1 MSNYVDWQGLD
12 RGHEKYWGRSVWTGV
27 LMALNECGGSADFLN
42 ENSAIYTILDE
53 KIPQAEWHSTEA
65 DGSWR
70 SNFRDAREPWTGLGV
85 ISFDETQMKLTENGR
100 QLLIGEKTFGEII
113 CETARTYSENNE
125 NPFAILASVFLGL
138 PINQGLSIDDVVKI
152 MRHYRPDSNDDL
164 QNVLL
169 GGPEEISDTAKR
181 RLRHIL
187 RLLTF
192 TGGIVFDSNAY
203 YVASKRVLESFLVKT
218 SFSLEETK
226 KLFVQWLEINCRGSE
241 SFKNDMVKIIES
253 WLDRKMPGNAIGN
266 LFRFS
271 NSSEYET
278 EKARIMALPN
288 FETVNQAN
296 QNGRPKT
303 ALNHYENFLRS
314 INSRGV
320 VAESIQEQTTKCFVS
335 PFTPSQIIYY
345 GVPGCGKSH
354 TVDEE
359 INKAINEYNEGKT
372 DDDKISYED
381 QVTRVVFHP
390 DYGNADFIGQ
400 IMPKIRERGGVDY
413 IFKPGPFSQILRKAY
428 LNSSKPYFLVIE
440 EINRGNAAAI
450 FGEMFQLLDRIKDNK
465 KDKSGYGPG
474 WSSYSILNDDVNDY
488 IRDIKAYEKSDHSGC
503 VKPNHPKDMLDG
515 NGNPVD
521 SPDANGK
528 KEIDFSTATSFCSL
542 ELILQGFDSPQIFRE
557 STAIRLPPNLS
568 IYATMNTSDQN
579 VFTLDN
585 AFQRRWEM
593 KQVPN
598 KLRNSLP
605 ENATEEQKK
614 ELEAEI
620 EQYNEYIGGTKEDGG
635 TGVKWGV
642 FRDEINKI
650 IMRSAE
656 DNGLSSMEDKRLGGW
671 FIVPKKPDEKEDSKA
686 VITKQAFAEKVLK
699 YLWDDAFKFDRNS
712 HFNFNKDEEPTL
724 EKLIENFETK
734 EFEIFVDPQIRELQ
748 KKTSP
753 GDSAQDAASEE

>member
-1 MSNYVDWQGLD
+1 MSKVVILKIDTLSHVFTTLESGSKCQFQYELINNDKISNVIQPLVVNDA
-12 RGHEKYWGRSVWTGV
+12 V
-27 LMALNECGGSADFLN
+27 LC
-42 ENSAIYTILDE
+42 
-53 KIPQAEWHSTEA
+53 
-65 DGSWR
+65 
-70 SNFRDAREPWTGLGV
+70 
-85 ISFDETQMKLTENGR
+85 
-100 QLLIGEKTFGEII
+100 
-113 CETARTYSENNE
+113 
-125 NPFAILASVFLGL
+125 VF
-138 PINQGLSIDDVVKI
+138 DDVVKI
-152 MRHYRPDSNDDL
+152 ALRVVSKTFDKVTL
-164 QNVLL
+164 TK
-169 GGPEEISDTAKR
+169 EIELNEGFQITDKN
-181 RLRHIL
+181 IL
-187 RLLTF
+187 RVLNDTQIYECNVDFKKNLYESLTGNF
-192 TGGIVFDSNAY
+192 KSTLRQLFEIDI
-203 YVASKRVLESFLVKT
+203 T
-218 SFSLEETK
+218 EEK
-226 KLFVQWLEINCRGSE
+226 EINS
-241 SFKNDMVKIIES
+241 
-253 WLDRKMPGNAIGN
+253 GN
-266 LFRFS
+266 
-271 NSSEYET
+271 T
-278 EKARIMALPN
+278 
-288 FETVNQAN
+288 
-296 QNGRPKT
+296 
-303 ALNHYENFLRS
+303 H
-314 INSRGV
+314 
-320 VAESIQEQTTKCFVS
+320 TKQQS
-335 PFTPSQIIYY
+335 AMNFTPSQIIYY

-528 KEIDFSTATSFCSL
+528 KEIDFSTATSYCSL

-557 STAIRLPPNLS
+557 STAVRLPPNLS
-568 IYATMNTSDQN
+568 FYATMNTSDQN

-605 ENATEEQKK
+605 ENATEEQTK

-620 EQYNEYIGGTKEDGG
+620 EQYNEYIGGTKEEGG

-650 IMRSAE
+650 IMRFAE

-753 GDSAQDAASEE
+753 DDSAQNVATKEQ

>member
-1 MSNYVDWQGLD
+1 MSSKD
-12 RGHEKYWGRSVWTGV
+12 
-27 LMALNECGGSADFLN
+27 M
-42 ENSAIYTILDE
+42 NS
-53 KIPQAEWHSTEA
+53 K
-65 DGSWR
+65 
-70 SNFRDAREPWTGLGV
+70 
-85 ISFDETQMKLTENGR
+85 
-100 QLLIGEKTFGEII
+100 EII
-113 CETARTYSENNE
+113 QEYIQSSFKKWNVMEDENIDPKVAELVKLPNGETVIFSYANI
-125 NPFAILASVFLGL
+125 AITGTERKKPQIRVFLHEFKHVLNYAKEKNYRFFLFTIFSKSQSMAKGL
-138 PINQGLSIDDVVKI
+138 NAFDPHEYIVSLETNLDNETSRRDLRSLYDFVQTYVGNGGMSKFIRCPKESHNAGINQ
-152 MRHYRPDSNDDL
+152 
-164 QNVLL
+164 
-169 GGPEEISDTAKR
+169 
-181 RLRHIL
+181 
-187 RLLTF
+187 
-192 TGGIVFDSNAY
+192 
-203 YVASKRVLESFLVKT
+203 ASF
-218 SFSLEETK
+218 
-226 KLFVQWLEINCRGSE
+226 IY
-241 SFKNDMVKIIES
+241 
-253 WLDRKMPGNAIGN
+253 IGN
-266 LFRFS
+266 KNNREKKFFEDYITYFDNRPYMQSAGSPAF
-271 NSSEYET
+271 NYNTT
-278 EKARIMALPN
+278 EFEDAYDLP
-288 FETVNQAN
+288 V
-296 QNGRPKT
+296 
-303 ALNHYENFLRS
+303 
-314 INSRGV
+314 
-320 VAESIQEQTTKCFVS
+320 
-335 PFTPSQIIYY
+335 QIIYY

-354 TVDEE
+354 AVDAE

-372 DDDKISYED
+372 DGDKISYED

-557 STAIRLPPNLS
+557 STAIRFPPNLS

-620 EQYNEYIGGTKEDGG
+620 DQYNEYIGGTKEEGG

-642 FRDEINKI
+642 FRDKINKI
-650 IMRSAE
+650 IIKSAE

-712 HFNFNKDEEPTL
+712 HFNFSKDEEPTL

-753 GDSAQDAASEE
+753 GDSAQDDASEE

>member
-1 MSNYVDWQGLD
+1 MSKVVILKIDTLSHVFTTLESGSKCQFQYELINNDKISNLVQPLVVND
-12 RGHEKYWGRSVWTGV
+12 TV
-27 LMALNECGGSADFLN
+27 LCVFDDVIKIALRVVGKSFDKVTLTKEIELNEGFQITDENILRVLNDTQIYECNVDFKKNLYESLTGN
-42 ENSAIYTILDE
+42 F
-53 KIPQAEWHSTEA
+53 KST
-65 DGSWR
+65 
-70 SNFRDAREPWTGLGV
+70 L
-85 ISFDETQMKLTENGR
+85 R
-100 QLLIGEKTFGEII
+100 QLFEIDITEEK
-113 CETARTYSENNE
+113 
-125 NPFAILASVFLGL
+125 
-138 PINQGLSIDDVVKI
+138 
-152 MRHYRPDSNDDL
+152 
-164 QNVLL
+164 
-169 GGPEEISDTAKR
+169 
-181 RLRHIL
+181 
-187 RLLTF
+187 
-192 TGGIVFDSNAY
+192 
-203 YVASKRVLESFLVKT
+203 
-218 SFSLEETK
+218 
-226 KLFVQWLEINCRGSE
+226 EINS
-241 SFKNDMVKIIES
+241 
-253 WLDRKMPGNAIGN
+253 GN
-266 LFRFS
+266 
-271 NSSEYET
+271 T
-278 EKARIMALPN
+278 
-288 FETVNQAN
+288 
-296 QNGRPKT
+296 
-303 ALNHYENFLRS
+303 H
-314 INSRGV
+314 
-320 VAESIQEQTTKCFVS
+320 TKQQS
-335 PFTPSQIIYY
+335 AMNFTPSQIIYY

-605 ENATEEQKK
+605 ENVTEEQKK
-614 ELEAEI
+614 KLEVEI
-620 EQYNEYIGGTKEDGG
+620 EQYNEYIGGTKEEGG

-748 KKTSP
+748 KNTPPDNSV
-753 GDSAQDAASEE
+753 QNAATTEQ

>member
-1 MSNYVDWQGLD
+1 MSKVVILKIDTLSHVFTTLESGSKCQFQYELINNDKISNVIQPLVVNDA
-12 RGHEKYWGRSVWTGV
+12 V
-27 LMALNECGGSADFLN
+27 LC
-42 ENSAIYTILDE
+42 
-53 KIPQAEWHSTEA
+53 
-65 DGSWR
+65 
-70 SNFRDAREPWTGLGV
+70 
-85 ISFDETQMKLTENGR
+85 
-100 QLLIGEKTFGEII
+100 
-113 CETARTYSENNE
+113 
-125 NPFAILASVFLGL
+125 VF
-138 PINQGLSIDDVVKI
+138 DDVVKI
-152 MRHYRPDSNDDL
+152 ALRVVSKTFDKVTL
-164 QNVLL
+164 TK
-169 GGPEEISDTAKR
+169 EIELNEGFQITDKN
-181 RLRHIL
+181 IL
-187 RLLTF
+187 RVLNDTQIYECNVDFKKNLYESLTGNF
-192 TGGIVFDSNAY
+192 KSTLRQLFEIDI
-203 YVASKRVLESFLVKT
+203 T
-218 SFSLEETK
+218 EEK
-226 KLFVQWLEINCRGSE
+226 EINS
-241 SFKNDMVKIIES
+241 
-253 WLDRKMPGNAIGN
+253 GN
-266 LFRFS
+266 
-271 NSSEYET
+271 T
-278 EKARIMALPN
+278 
-288 FETVNQAN
+288 
-296 QNGRPKT
+296 
-303 ALNHYENFLRS
+303 H
-314 INSRGV
+314 
-320 VAESIQEQTTKCFVS
+320 TKQQS
-335 PFTPSQIIYY
+335 AMNFTPSQIIYY

-354 TVDEE
+354 AVDAE

-372 DDDKISYED
+372 DGDKISYED

-503 VKPNHPKDMLDG
+503 VKPNHPKDMLDD

-620 EQYNEYIGGTKEDGG
+620 EQYNEYIGGTKEEGG

-753 GDSAQDAASEE
+753 GDSAQDAASEK

>member
-1 MSNYVDWQGLD
+1 M
-12 RGHEKYWGRSVWTGV
+12 
-27 LMALNECGGSADFLN
+27 
-42 ENSAIYTILDE
+42 NS
-53 KIPQAEWHSTEA
+53 K
-65 DGSWR
+65 
-70 SNFRDAREPWTGLGV
+70 
-85 ISFDETQMKLTENGR
+85 
-100 QLLIGEKTFGEII
+100 EII
-113 CETARTYSENNE
+113 QEYIQSSFKKWNVMEDENIDPKVAELVKLPNGETVIFSYANI
-125 NPFAILASVFLGL
+125 AITGTERKKPQIRVFLHEFKHVLNYAKEKNYRFFLFTIFSKSQSMAKGL
-138 PINQGLSIDDVVKI
+138 NAFDPHEYIVSLETNLDNETSRRDLRSLYDFVQTYVGNGGMSKFIRCPKESHNAGINQ
-152 MRHYRPDSNDDL
+152 
-164 QNVLL
+164 
-169 GGPEEISDTAKR
+169 
-181 RLRHIL
+181 
-187 RLLTF
+187 
-192 TGGIVFDSNAY
+192 
-203 YVASKRVLESFLVKT
+203 ASF
-218 SFSLEETK
+218 
-226 KLFVQWLEINCRGSE
+226 IY
-241 SFKNDMVKIIES
+241 
-253 WLDRKMPGNAIGN
+253 IGN
-266 LFRFS
+266 KNNREKKFFEDYITYFDNRPYMQSAGSPAF
-271 NSSEYET
+271 NYNTT
-278 EKARIMALPN
+278 EFEDAYDLP
-288 FETVNQAN
+288 V
-296 QNGRPKT
+296 
-303 ALNHYENFLRS
+303 
-314 INSRGV
+314 
-320 VAESIQEQTTKCFVS
+320 
-335 PFTPSQIIYY
+335 QIIYY

-465 KDKSGYGPG
+465 KDKNGYGPG

-503 VKPNHPKDMLDG
+503 MKANHPKDMLDG

-528 KEIDFSTATSFCSL
+528 KEIDFSTATSYCSL

-605 ENATEEQKK
+605 ENATDEQKK
-614 ELEAEI
+614 DLEAEI
-620 EQYNEYIGGTKEDGG
+620 AQYDESIGETN
-635 TGVKWGV
+635 VKWGV

-699 YLWDDAFKFDRNS
+699 NLWDDAFKFDRNS

-724 EKLIENFETK
+724 EKLIENFDTK
-734 EFEIFVDPQIRELQ
+734 EFEVFIDPKIRELQ
-748 KKTSP
+748 KKTPS
-753 GDSAQDAASEE
+753 GDSPQNAATKEQ

>member
-1 MSNYVDWQGLD
+1 MSKVVILKIDTLSHVFTTLESGSKCQFQYELINNDKISNVIQPLVVNDA
-12 RGHEKYWGRSVWTGV
+12 V
-27 LMALNECGGSADFLN
+27 LC
-42 ENSAIYTILDE
+42 
-53 KIPQAEWHSTEA
+53 
-65 DGSWR
+65 
-70 SNFRDAREPWTGLGV
+70 
-85 ISFDETQMKLTENGR
+85 
-100 QLLIGEKTFGEII
+100 
-113 CETARTYSENNE
+113 
-125 NPFAILASVFLGL
+125 VF
-138 PINQGLSIDDVVKI
+138 DDVVKI
-152 MRHYRPDSNDDL
+152 ALRVVSKTFDKVTL
-164 QNVLL
+164 TK
-169 GGPEEISDTAKR
+169 EIELNEGFQITDKN
-181 RLRHIL
+181 IL
-187 RLLTF
+187 RVLNDTQIYECNVDFKKNLYESLTGNF
-192 TGGIVFDSNAY
+192 KSTLRQLFEIDI
-203 YVASKRVLESFLVKT
+203 T
-218 SFSLEETK
+218 EEK
-226 KLFVQWLEINCRGSE
+226 EINS
-241 SFKNDMVKIIES
+241 
-253 WLDRKMPGNAIGN
+253 GN
-266 LFRFS
+266 
-271 NSSEYET
+271 T
-278 EKARIMALPN
+278 
-288 FETVNQAN
+288 
-296 QNGRPKT
+296 
-303 ALNHYENFLRS
+303 H
-314 INSRGV
+314 
-320 VAESIQEQTTKCFVS
+320 TKQQS
-335 PFTPSQIIYY
+335 AMNFTPSQIIYY

-354 TVDEE
+354 AVDAE

-372 DDDKISYED
+372 DGDKISYED
-381 QVTRVVFHP
+381 QVKRIVFHP

-413 IFKPGPFSQILRKAY
+413 VFKPGPFSQILRKAY

-450 FGEMFQLLDRIKDNK
+450 FGEIFQLLDRIKSNK

-503 VKPNHPKDMLDG
+503 MKANHPKDMLDG

-542 ELILQGFDSPQIFRE
+542 DLILQGFDSPQIFRE
-557 STAIRLPPNLS
+557 STDIRLPPNLS

-593 KQVPN
+593 KQVRN

-614 ELEAEI
+614 DLEAEI
-620 EQYNEYIGGTKEDGG
+620 AQYDESIGETN
-635 TGVKWGV
+635 VKWGV

-753 GDSAQDAASEE
+753 GDSAQDAASEK

>member
-1 MSNYVDWQGLD
+1 MSSRDMNSKEIIQEYIQSSFKKWTVMEDENIDPKVAELVKLPNGETVIFSYANIAITGTERKKPQIRVFLHEFKHVLNYAKEKNYRFFLFTIFSKSQSMAKGLNAFD
-12 RGHEKYWGRSVWTGV
+12 PHEYIVSLETNLDNESSRRDLRSLYDFVQTYVG
-27 LMALNECGGSADFLN
+27 NGGTSKFIRCPKESHNAGINQASFIYIGSQNNREKKFFEEYITYFDNRPYMQSADT
-42 ENSAIYTILDE
+42 SAFNYDT
-53 KIPQAEWHSTEA
+53 TE
-65 DGSWR
+65 
-70 SNFRDAREPWTGLGV
+70 FEDA
-85 ISFDETQMKLTENGR
+85 
-100 QLLIGEKTFGEII
+100 
-113 CETARTYSENNE
+113 C
-125 NPFAILASVFLGL
+125 VF
-138 PINQGLSIDDVVKI
+138 
-152 MRHYRPDSNDDL
+152 
-164 QNVLL
+164 
-169 GGPEEISDTAKR
+169 
-181 RLRHIL
+181 
-187 RLLTF
+187 
-192 TGGIVFDSNAY
+192 
-203 YVASKRVLESFLVKT
+203 
-218 SFSLEETK
+218 
-226 KLFVQWLEINCRGSE
+226 
-241 SFKNDMVKIIES
+241 
-253 WLDRKMPGNAIGN
+253 
-266 LFRFS
+266 
-271 NSSEYET
+271 
-278 EKARIMALPN
+278 
-288 FETVNQAN
+288 
-296 QNGRPKT
+296 
-303 ALNHYENFLRS
+303 
-314 INSRGV
+314 
-320 VAESIQEQTTKCFVS
+320 
-335 PFTPSQIIYY
+335 PSQIIYY

-354 TVDEE
+354 AVDAE

-372 DDDKISYED
+372 DGDKILYED
-381 QVTRVVFHP
+381 QVMRVVFHP

-557 STAIRLPPNLS
+557 STAIRFPPNLS

-620 EQYNEYIGGTKEDGG
+620 DQYNEYIGGTKEEGG

-642 FRDEINKI
+642 FRDKINKI
-650 IMRSAE
+650 IIKSAE

-712 HFNFNKDEEPTL
+712 HFNFSKDEEPTL

-734 EFEIFVDPQIRELQ
+734 EFEIFVNPQIRELQ
-748 KKTSP
+748 KKTLP
-753 GDSAQDAASEE
+753 GDSAQDDASEE

>member
-1 MSNYVDWQGLD
+1 MSKVVILKIDTLSHVFTTLESGSKCQFQYELINNDKISNLVQPLVVND
-12 RGHEKYWGRSVWTGV
+12 TV
-27 LMALNECGGSADFLN
+27 LCVFDDVIKIALRVVGKSFDKVTLTKEIELNEGFQITDENILRVLNDTQIYECNVDFKKNLYESLTGN
-42 ENSAIYTILDE
+42 F
-53 KIPQAEWHSTEA
+53 KST
-65 DGSWR
+65 
-70 SNFRDAREPWTGLGV
+70 L
-85 ISFDETQMKLTENGR
+85 R
-100 QLLIGEKTFGEII
+100 QLFEIDITEEK
-113 CETARTYSENNE
+113 
-125 NPFAILASVFLGL
+125 
-138 PINQGLSIDDVVKI
+138 
-152 MRHYRPDSNDDL
+152 
-164 QNVLL
+164 
-169 GGPEEISDTAKR
+169 
-181 RLRHIL
+181 
-187 RLLTF
+187 
-192 TGGIVFDSNAY
+192 
-203 YVASKRVLESFLVKT
+203 
-218 SFSLEETK
+218 
-226 KLFVQWLEINCRGSE
+226 EINS
-241 SFKNDMVKIIES
+241 
-253 WLDRKMPGNAIGN
+253 GN
-266 LFRFS
+266 
-271 NSSEYET
+271 T
-278 EKARIMALPN
+278 
-288 FETVNQAN
+288 
-296 QNGRPKT
+296 
-303 ALNHYENFLRS
+303 H
-314 INSRGV
+314 
-320 VAESIQEQTTKCFVS
+320 TKQQS
-335 PFTPSQIIYY
+335 AMNFTPSQIIYY

-488 IRDIKAYEKSDHSGC
+488 IRDIKAYEKGDHSGC
-503 VKPNHPKDMLDG
+503 VKSNHPKDMLDG

-528 KEIDFSTATSFCSL
+528 KEIDFSTATSYCSL

-614 ELEAEI
+614 DLEAEI
-620 EQYNEYIGGTKEDGG
+620 AQYDESIGETN
-635 TGVKWGV
+635 VKWGV

-712 HFNFNKDEEPTL
+712 HFNFSKDEEPTL

-753 GDSAQDAASEE
+753 GDSAQDDASEE

>member
-1 MSNYVDWQGLD
+1 MSKVVILKIDTLSHVFTTLESGSKCQFQYELINNDKISNLVQPLVVND
-12 RGHEKYWGRSVWTGV
+12 TV
-27 LMALNECGGSADFLN
+27 LCVFDDVIKIALRVVGKSFDKVTLTKEIELNEGFQITDENILRVLNDTQIYECNVDFKKNLYESLTGN
-42 ENSAIYTILDE
+42 F
-53 KIPQAEWHSTEA
+53 KST
-65 DGSWR
+65 
-70 SNFRDAREPWTGLGV
+70 L
-85 ISFDETQMKLTENGR
+85 R
-100 QLLIGEKTFGEII
+100 QLFEIDITEEK
-113 CETARTYSENNE
+113 
-125 NPFAILASVFLGL
+125 
-138 PINQGLSIDDVVKI
+138 
-152 MRHYRPDSNDDL
+152 
-164 QNVLL
+164 
-169 GGPEEISDTAKR
+169 
-181 RLRHIL
+181 
-187 RLLTF
+187 
-192 TGGIVFDSNAY
+192 
-203 YVASKRVLESFLVKT
+203 
-218 SFSLEETK
+218 
-226 KLFVQWLEINCRGSE
+226 EINS
-241 SFKNDMVKIIES
+241 
-253 WLDRKMPGNAIGN
+253 GN
-266 LFRFS
+266 
-271 NSSEYET
+271 T
-278 EKARIMALPN
+278 
-288 FETVNQAN
+288 
-296 QNGRPKT
+296 
-303 ALNHYENFLRS
+303 H
-314 INSRGV
+314 
-320 VAESIQEQTTKCFVS
+320 TKQQS
-335 PFTPSQIIYY
+335 AMNFTPSQIIYY

-528 KEIDFSTATSFCSL
+528 KEIDFSTATSYCSL

-557 STAIRLPPNLS
+557 STAVRLPPNLS
-568 IYATMNTSDQN
+568 FYATMNTSDQN

-605 ENATEEQKK
+605 ENATEEQTK

-620 EQYNEYIGGTKEDGG
+620 EQYNEYIGGTKEEGG

-650 IMRSAE
+650 IMRFAE

-753 GDSAQDAASEE
+753 DDSAQNVATKEQ

>member
-1 MSNYVDWQGLD
+1 MSSKD
-12 RGHEKYWGRSVWTGV
+12 
-27 LMALNECGGSADFLN
+27 M
-42 ENSAIYTILDE
+42 NS
-53 KIPQAEWHSTEA
+53 K
-65 DGSWR
+65 
-70 SNFRDAREPWTGLGV
+70 
-85 ISFDETQMKLTENGR
+85 
-100 QLLIGEKTFGEII
+100 EII
-113 CETARTYSENNE
+113 QEYIQSSFKKWNVMEDENIDPKVAELVKLPNGETVIFSYANI
-125 NPFAILASVFLGL
+125 AITGTERKKPQIRVFLHEFKHVLNYAKEKNYRFFLFTIFSKSQSMAKGL
-138 PINQGLSIDDVVKI
+138 NAFDPHEYIVSLETNLDNETSRRDLRSLYDFVQTYVGNGGMSKFIRCPKESHNAGINQ
-152 MRHYRPDSNDDL
+152 
-164 QNVLL
+164 
-169 GGPEEISDTAKR
+169 
-181 RLRHIL
+181 
-187 RLLTF
+187 
-192 TGGIVFDSNAY
+192 
-203 YVASKRVLESFLVKT
+203 ASF
-218 SFSLEETK
+218 
-226 KLFVQWLEINCRGSE
+226 IY
-241 SFKNDMVKIIES
+241 
-253 WLDRKMPGNAIGN
+253 IGN
-266 LFRFS
+266 KNNREKKFFEDYITYFDNRPYMQSAGSPAF
-271 NSSEYET
+271 NYNTT
-278 EKARIMALPN
+278 EFEDAYDLP
-288 FETVNQAN
+288 V
-296 QNGRPKT
+296 
-303 ALNHYENFLRS
+303 
-314 INSRGV
+314 
-320 VAESIQEQTTKCFVS
+320 
-335 PFTPSQIIYY
+335 QIIYY

-465 KDKSGYGPG
+465 KDKNGYGPG

-503 VKPNHPKDMLDG
+503 MKANHPKDMLDG

-528 KEIDFSTATSFCSL
+528 KEIDFSTATSYCSL

-605 ENATEEQKK
+605 ENATDEQKK
-614 ELEAEI
+614 DLEAEI
-620 EQYNEYIGGTKEDGG
+620 AQYDESIGETN
-635 TGVKWGV
+635 VKWGV

-724 EKLIENFETK
+724 EKLIENFDTK
-734 EFEIFVDPQIRELQ
+734 EFEVFIDPKIRELQ
-748 KKTSP
+748 KKTPS
-753 GDSAQDAASEE
+753 GDSPQNAATKEQ

>member
-1 MSNYVDWQGLD
+1 MLMFKNKILGILPIHNGGIKMSKVVILKIDTLSHVFTTLESGSKCQFQYELINNDKISNLVQPLVVND
-12 RGHEKYWGRSVWTGV
+12 TV
-27 LMALNECGGSADFLN
+27 LCVFDDVIKIALRVVGKSFDKVTLTKEIELNEGFQITDENILRVLNDTQIYECNVDFKKNLYESLTGN
-42 ENSAIYTILDE
+42 F
-53 KIPQAEWHSTEA
+53 KST
-65 DGSWR
+65 
-70 SNFRDAREPWTGLGV
+70 L
-85 ISFDETQMKLTENGR
+85 R
-100 QLLIGEKTFGEII
+100 QLFEIDITEK
-113 CETARTYSENNE
+113 
-125 NPFAILASVFLGL
+125 
-138 PINQGLSIDDVVKI
+138 K
-152 MRHYRPDSNDDL
+152 
-164 QNVLL
+164 
-169 GGPEEISDTAKR
+169 
-181 RLRHIL
+181 
-187 RLLTF
+187 
-192 TGGIVFDSNAY
+192 
-203 YVASKRVLESFLVKT
+203 
-218 SFSLEETK
+218 
-226 KLFVQWLEINCRGSE
+226 EINS
-241 SFKNDMVKIIES
+241 
-253 WLDRKMPGNAIGN
+253 GN
-266 LFRFS
+266 
-271 NSSEYET
+271 T
-278 EKARIMALPN
+278 
-288 FETVNQAN
+288 
-296 QNGRPKT
+296 
-303 ALNHYENFLRS
+303 H
-314 INSRGV
+314 
-320 VAESIQEQTTKCFVS
+320 TKQQS
-335 PFTPSQIIYY
+335 AMNFTPSQIIYY

-354 TVDEE
+354 AVDAE

-372 DDDKISYED
+372 DGDKISYED
-381 QVTRVVFHP
+381 QVKRIVFHP

-413 IFKPGPFSQILRKAY
+413 VFKPGPFSQILRKAY

-450 FGEMFQLLDRIKDNK
+450 FGEMFQLLDRIKSNK

-515 NGNPVD
+515 NGNPID

-598 KLRNSLP
+598 KLRNTPP

-614 ELEAEI
+614 ELESEI
-620 EQYNEYIGGTKEDGG
+620 EQYNEYIGGTKEEGG

-753 GDSAQDAASEE
+753 GDSTQDAASEE

>member
-1 MSNYVDWQGLD
+1 MLMFKNKILGILPIHNGGIKMSKVVILKIDTLSHVFTTLESGSKCQFQYELINNDKISNLVQPLVVND
-12 RGHEKYWGRSVWTGV
+12 TV
-27 LMALNECGGSADFLN
+27 LCVFDDVIKIALRVVGKSFDKVTLTKEIELNEGFQITDENILRVLNDTQIYECNVDFKKNLYESLTGN
-42 ENSAIYTILDE
+42 F
-53 KIPQAEWHSTEA
+53 KST
-65 DGSWR
+65 
-70 SNFRDAREPWTGLGV
+70 L
-85 ISFDETQMKLTENGR
+85 R
-100 QLLIGEKTFGEII
+100 QLFEIDITEK
-113 CETARTYSENNE
+113 
-125 NPFAILASVFLGL
+125 
-138 PINQGLSIDDVVKI
+138 K
-152 MRHYRPDSNDDL
+152 
-164 QNVLL
+164 
-169 GGPEEISDTAKR
+169 
-181 RLRHIL
+181 
-187 RLLTF
+187 
-192 TGGIVFDSNAY
+192 
-203 YVASKRVLESFLVKT
+203 
-218 SFSLEETK
+218 
-226 KLFVQWLEINCRGSE
+226 EINS
-241 SFKNDMVKIIES
+241 
-253 WLDRKMPGNAIGN
+253 GN
-266 LFRFS
+266 
-271 NSSEYET
+271 T
-278 EKARIMALPN
+278 
-288 FETVNQAN
+288 
-296 QNGRPKT
+296 
-303 ALNHYENFLRS
+303 H
-314 INSRGV
+314 
-320 VAESIQEQTTKCFVS
+320 TKQQS
-335 PFTPSQIIYY
+335 AMNFTPSQIIYY

-354 TVDEE
+354 AVDAE

-372 DDDKISYED
+372 DGDKISYED
-381 QVTRVVFHP
+381 QVKRIVFHP

-413 IFKPGPFSQILRKAY
+413 VFKPGPFSQILRKAY

-450 FGEMFQLLDRIKDNK
+450 FGEMFQLLDRIKSNK

-515 NGNPVD
+515 NGNPID

-598 KLRNSLP
+598 KLRNTPP

-614 ELEAEI
+614 ELESEI
-620 EQYNEYIGGTKEDGG
+620 EQYNEYIGGTKEEGG

-671 FIVPKKPDEKEDSKA
+671 FIVPKKPDGKEDSKA

-753 GDSAQDAASEE
+753 GDSTQDAASEE

>member
-1 MSNYVDWQGLD
+1 MSKVVILKIDTLSHVFTTLESGSKCQFQYELINNDKISNLVQPLVVND
-12 RGHEKYWGRSVWTGV
+12 TV
-27 LMALNECGGSADFLN
+27 LCVFDDVIKIALRVVGKSFNKVTLTKEIELNEGFQITDENILRVLNDTQIYECNVDFKKNLYESLTGN
-42 ENSAIYTILDE
+42 F
-53 KIPQAEWHSTEA
+53 KST
-65 DGSWR
+65 
-70 SNFRDAREPWTGLGV
+70 L
-85 ISFDETQMKLTENGR
+85 R
-100 QLLIGEKTFGEII
+100 QLFEIDITEEK
-113 CETARTYSENNE
+113 
-125 NPFAILASVFLGL
+125 
-138 PINQGLSIDDVVKI
+138 
-152 MRHYRPDSNDDL
+152 
-164 QNVLL
+164 
-169 GGPEEISDTAKR
+169 
-181 RLRHIL
+181 
-187 RLLTF
+187 
-192 TGGIVFDSNAY
+192 
-203 YVASKRVLESFLVKT
+203 
-218 SFSLEETK
+218 
-226 KLFVQWLEINCRGSE
+226 EINS
-241 SFKNDMVKIIES
+241 
-253 WLDRKMPGNAIGN
+253 GN
-266 LFRFS
+266 
-271 NSSEYET
+271 T
-278 EKARIMALPN
+278 
-288 FETVNQAN
+288 
-296 QNGRPKT
+296 
-303 ALNHYENFLRS
+303 H
-314 INSRGV
+314 
-320 VAESIQEQTTKCFVS
+320 TKQQS
-335 PFTPSQIIYY
+335 AMNFTPSQIIYY

-605 ENATEEQKK
+605 ENVTEEQKK
-614 ELEAEI
+614 KLEVEI
-620 EQYNEYIGGTKEDGG
+620 EQYNEYIGGTKEEGG

-748 KKTSP
+748 KNTPPDNSV
-753 GDSAQDAASEE
+753 QNAATTEQ

>member
-1 MSNYVDWQGLD
+1 MNWLPKYYVPNPYTKKDGFNDIECPTFVLKALYDYVREHGVCSYALAFKNVFHEETRNNDDIIKNYINNYSRVLSFS
-12 RGHEKYWGRSVWTGV
+12 KYGNLEIV
-27 LMALNECGGSADFLN
+27 GSYEEVFGDMNRNDKKGFF
-42 ENSAIYTILDE
+42 D
-53 KIPQAEWHSTEA
+53 
-65 DGSWR
+65 
-70 SNFRDAREPWTGLGV
+70 
-85 ISFDETQMKLTENGR
+85 SFDEKKCVST
-100 QLLIGEKTFGEII
+100 
-113 CETARTYSENNE
+113 
-125 NPFAILASVFLGL
+125 
-138 PINQGLSIDDVVKI
+138 
-152 MRHYRPDSNDDL
+152 SNL
-164 QNVLL
+164 
-169 GGPEEISDTAKR
+169 
-181 RLRHIL
+181 
-187 RLLTF
+187 
-192 TGGIVFDSNAY
+192 
-203 YVASKRVLESFLVKT
+203 
-218 SFSLEETK
+218 
-226 KLFVQWLEINCRGSE
+226 
-241 SFKNDMVKIIES
+241 
-253 WLDRKMPGNAIGN
+253 
-266 LFRFS
+266 
-271 NSSEYET
+271 
-278 EKARIMALPN
+278 LPN
-288 FETVNQAN
+288 
-296 QNGRPKT
+296 
-303 ALNHYENFLRS
+303 
-314 INSRGV
+314 
-320 VAESIQEQTTKCFVS
+320 
-335 PFTPSQIIYY
+335 FTPSQIIYY

-465 KDKSGYGPG
+465 KDKSGYGLG

-614 ELEAEI
+614 DLEAEI
-620 EQYNEYIGGTKEDGG
+620 AQYDESIGETNI
-635 TGVKWGV
+635 KWGV

-712 HFNFNKDEEPTL
+712 HFNFSKDEEPTL

-734 EFEIFVDPQIRELQ
+734 EFEVFIDPKIRELQ

-753 GDSAQDAASEE
+753 GDSPQNAATKEQ

>member
-1 MSNYVDWQGLD
+1 MSKVVILKIDTLSHVFTTLESGSKCQFQYELINNDKISNLVQPLVVND
-12 RGHEKYWGRSVWTGV
+12 TV
-27 LMALNECGGSADFLN
+27 LCVFDDVIKIALRVVGKSFDKVTLTKEIELNEGFQITDENILRVLNDTQIYECNVDFKKNLYESLTGN
-42 ENSAIYTILDE
+42 F
-53 KIPQAEWHSTEA
+53 KST
-65 DGSWR
+65 
-70 SNFRDAREPWTGLGV
+70 L
-85 ISFDETQMKLTENGR
+85 R
-100 QLLIGEKTFGEII
+100 QLFEIDITEEK
-113 CETARTYSENNE
+113 
-125 NPFAILASVFLGL
+125 
-138 PINQGLSIDDVVKI
+138 
-152 MRHYRPDSNDDL
+152 
-164 QNVLL
+164 
-169 GGPEEISDTAKR
+169 
-181 RLRHIL
+181 
-187 RLLTF
+187 
-192 TGGIVFDSNAY
+192 
-203 YVASKRVLESFLVKT
+203 
-218 SFSLEETK
+218 
-226 KLFVQWLEINCRGSE
+226 EINS
-241 SFKNDMVKIIES
+241 
-253 WLDRKMPGNAIGN
+253 GN
-266 LFRFS
+266 
-271 NSSEYET
+271 T
-278 EKARIMALPN
+278 
-288 FETVNQAN
+288 
-296 QNGRPKT
+296 
-303 ALNHYENFLRS
+303 H
-314 INSRGV
+314 
-320 VAESIQEQTTKCFVS
+320 TKQQS
-335 PFTPSQIIYY
+335 AMNFTPSQIIYY

-354 TVDEE
+354 AVDAE

-372 DDDKISYED
+372 DDDIISYED

-620 EQYNEYIGGTKEDGG
+620 EQYNEYIGGTKEEGG

-748 KKTSP
+748 KKTPS
-753 GDSAQDAASEE
+753 GDSPQNAATKEQ

>member
-1 MSNYVDWQGLD
+1 MSKVVILKIDTLSHVFTTLESGSKCQFQYELINNDKISNLVQPLVVND
-12 RGHEKYWGRSVWTGV
+12 TV
-27 LMALNECGGSADFLN
+27 LCVFDDVIKIALRVVGKSFDKVTLTKEIELNEGFQITDENILRVLNDTQIYECNVDFKKNLYESLTGN
-42 ENSAIYTILDE
+42 F
-53 KIPQAEWHSTEA
+53 KST
-65 DGSWR
+65 
-70 SNFRDAREPWTGLGV
+70 L
-85 ISFDETQMKLTENGR
+85 R
-100 QLLIGEKTFGEII
+100 QLFEIDI
-113 CETARTYSENNE
+113 T
-125 NPFAILASVFLGL
+125 
-138 PINQGLSIDDVVKI
+138 
-152 MRHYRPDSNDDL
+152 
-164 QNVLL
+164 
-169 GGPEEISDTAKR
+169 EEINSGNT
-181 RLRHIL
+181 H
-187 RLLTF
+187 
-192 TGGIVFDSNAY
+192 
-203 YVASKRVLESFLVKT
+203 
-218 SFSLEETK
+218 TK
-226 KLFVQWLEINCRGSE
+226 QQSAMN
-241 SFKNDMVKIIES
+241 
-253 WLDRKMPGNAIGN
+253 
-266 LFRFS
+266 
-271 NSSEYET
+271 
-278 EKARIMALPN
+278 
-288 FETVNQAN
+288 
-296 QNGRPKT
+296 
-303 ALNHYENFLRS
+303 
-314 INSRGV
+314 
-320 VAESIQEQTTKCFVS
+320 
-335 PFTPSQIIYY
+335 FTPSQIIYY

-354 TVDEE
+354 TVDAE
-359 INKAINEYNEGKT
+359 INKAVNEYNEGKT
-372 DDDKISYED
+372 DGDKISYED

-614 ELEAEI
+614 DLEAEI
-620 EQYNEYIGGTKEDGG
+620 AQYDESIGETN
-635 TGVKWGV
+635 VKWGV

-671 FIVPKKPDEKEDSKA
+671 FIVPKKPDEKKDSKA

-712 HFNFNKDEEPTL
+712 HFNFSKDEEPTL

-734 EFEIFVDPQIRELQ
+734 EFEVFIDPKIRELQ
-748 KKTSP
+748 KKTPS
-753 GDSAQDAASEE
+753 GDSPQNAATKEQ

>member
-1 MSNYVDWQGLD
+1 MPYTTKEAIVTLSTYLGINLGVSERSIDQTSN
-12 RGHEKYWGRSVWTGV
+12 RGYEIRLPSGERCVIFVYPISHKQDDSKNFFDTRDSGARERGVAWNYAQTHNLKYFCLAVHDQVEKYK
-27 LMALNECGGSADFLN
+27 DY
-42 ENSAIYTILDE
+42 I
-53 KIPQAEWHSTEA
+53 
-65 DGSWR
+65 
-70 SNFRDAREPWTGLGV
+70 
-85 ISFDETQMKLTENGR
+85 
-100 QLLIGEKTFGEII
+100 
-113 CETARTYSENNE
+113 
-125 NPFAILASVFLGL
+125 
-138 PINQGLSIDDVVKI
+138 
-152 MRHYRPDSNDDL
+152 
-164 QNVLL
+164 
-169 GGPEEISDTAKR
+169 
-181 RLRHIL
+181 
-187 RLLTF
+187 
-192 TGGIVFDSNAY
+192 
-203 YVASKRVLESFLVKT
+203 
-218 SFSLEETK
+218 FSLECDEHRIAEVSGT
-226 KLFVQWLEINCRGSE
+226 LNGS
-241 SFKNDMVKIIES
+241 
-253 WLDRKMPGNAIGN
+253 R
-266 LFRFS
+266 
-271 NSSEYET
+271 
-278 EKARIMALPN
+278 
-288 FETVNQAN
+288 
-296 QNGRPKT
+296 NGRGTQVVIPTSCVPSKEFERIYTDNGFYIAVVHKDHIYDYLEQYDNRPYMDKT
-303 ALNHYENFLRS
+303 LPLVDINDVEDDNS
-314 INSRGV
+314 IVS
-320 VAESIQEQTTKCFVS
+320 STQS

-354 TVDEE
+354 AVDAE

-372 DDDKISYED
+372 DGDKISYED
-381 QVTRVVFHP
+381 QVKRIVFHP

-528 KEIDFSTATSFCSL
+528 KEIDFSTATSYCSL

-605 ENATEEQKK
+605 KNATEEQKK
-614 ELEAEI
+614 DLEAEI
-620 EQYNEYIGGTKEDGG
+620 AQYDESIGETN
-635 TGVKWGV
+635 VKWGV

-671 FIVPKKPDEKEDSKA
+671 FIVPKKPDGKEDSKA

-734 EFEIFVDPQIRELQ
+734 EFEIFVDPQIRKLQ

-753 GDSAQDAASEE
+753 GDSAQGAASEE

>member
-1 MSNYVDWQGLD
+1 MNFSEVYNLILESCPFLGGNSYDGIIVKKLAATNTISD
-12 RGHEKYWGRSVWTGV
+12 TGSSHQSH
-27 LMALNECGGSADFLN
+27 MAFTGKQKDFFPFL
-42 ENSAIYTILDE
+42 
-53 KIPQAEWHSTEA
+53 EA
-65 DGSWR
+65 DGYFNVGYDSKDDDLKKYFTLR
-70 SNFRDAREPWTGLGV
+70 IPLNIYA
-85 ISFDETQMKLTENGR
+85 ENVNSLSQEHASIEFNSPKKIVR
-100 QLLIGEKTFGEII
+100 
-113 CETARTYSENNE
+113 
-125 NPFAILASVFLGL
+125 ASVLRSRRKG
-138 PINQGLSIDDVVKI
+138 QEDQVELSIKSLDDKDFIEFRKLLRV
-152 MRHYRPDSNDDL
+152 NDFFVIL
-164 QNVLL
+164 KKQNVLEYDL
-169 GGPEEISDTAKR
+169 IGISSSDKNAAVLATCTDFYKLTTQTPVDIDFFGDVKKEANESN
-181 RLRHIL
+181 IL
-187 RLLTF
+187 
-192 TGGIVFDSNAY
+192 
-203 YVASKRVLESFLVKT
+203 
-218 SFSLEETK
+218 
-226 KLFVQWLEINCRGSE
+226 
-241 SFKNDMVKIIES
+241 
-253 WLDRKMPGNAIGN
+253 
-266 LFRFS
+266 
-271 NSSEYET
+271 
-278 EKARIMALPN
+278 
-288 FETVNQAN
+288 
-296 QNGRPKT
+296 
-303 ALNHYENFLRS
+303 
-314 INSRGV
+314 
-320 VAESIQEQTTKCFVS
+320 

-503 VKPNHPKDMLDG
+503 VKSNHPKDMLDG

-528 KEIDFSTATSFCSL
+528 KEIDFSTATSYCSL

-605 ENATEEQKK
+605 KNTTEEQKK
-614 ELEAEI
+614 DLEAEI
-620 EQYNEYIGGTKEDGG
+620 AQYDESIGETN
-635 TGVKWGV
+635 VKWGV

-724 EKLIENFETK
+724 EKLIENFETE

>member
-1 MSNYVDWQGLD
+1 MSKVVILKIDTLSHVFTTLESGSKCQFQYELINNDKISNLVQPLVVND
-12 RGHEKYWGRSVWTGV
+12 TV
-27 LMALNECGGSADFLN
+27 LCVFDDVIKIALRVVGKSFDKVTLTKEIELNEGFQITDENILRVLNDTQIYECNVDFKKNLYESVTGN
-42 ENSAIYTILDE
+42 F
-53 KIPQAEWHSTEA
+53 KST
-65 DGSWR
+65 
-70 SNFRDAREPWTGLGV
+70 L
-85 ISFDETQMKLTENGR
+85 R
-100 QLLIGEKTFGEII
+100 QLFEIYITEK
-113 CETARTYSENNE
+113 
-125 NPFAILASVFLGL
+125 
-138 PINQGLSIDDVVKI
+138 K
-152 MRHYRPDSNDDL
+152 
-164 QNVLL
+164 
-169 GGPEEISDTAKR
+169 
-181 RLRHIL
+181 
-187 RLLTF
+187 
-192 TGGIVFDSNAY
+192 
-203 YVASKRVLESFLVKT
+203 
-218 SFSLEETK
+218 
-226 KLFVQWLEINCRGSE
+226 EINS
-241 SFKNDMVKIIES
+241 
-253 WLDRKMPGNAIGN
+253 GN
-266 LFRFS
+266 
-271 NSSEYET
+271 T
-278 EKARIMALPN
+278 
-288 FETVNQAN
+288 
-296 QNGRPKT
+296 
-303 ALNHYENFLRS
+303 H
-314 INSRGV
+314 
-320 VAESIQEQTTKCFVS
+320 TKQQS
-335 PFTPSQIIYY
+335 AMNFTPSQIIYY

-354 TVDEE
+354 AVDAE

-372 DDDKISYED
+372 DGDKISYED
-381 QVTRVVFHP
+381 QVKRIVFHP

-413 IFKPGPFSQILRKAY
+413 VFKPGPFSQILRKAY

-450 FGEMFQLLDRIKDNK
+450 FGEMFQLLDRIKSNK

-515 NGNPVD
+515 NGNPID

-598 KLRNSLP
+598 KLRNTPP

-614 ELEAEI
+614 ELESEI
-620 EQYNEYIGGTKEDGG
+620 EQYNEYIGGTKEEGG

-753 GDSAQDAASEE
+753 GDSTQDAASEE

>member
-1 MSNYVDWQGLD
+1 M
-12 RGHEKYWGRSVWTGV
+12 
-27 LMALNECGGSADFLN
+27 
-42 ENSAIYTILDE
+42 NS
-53 KIPQAEWHSTEA
+53 K
-65 DGSWR
+65 
-70 SNFRDAREPWTGLGV
+70 
-85 ISFDETQMKLTENGR
+85 
-100 QLLIGEKTFGEII
+100 EII
-113 CETARTYSENNE
+113 QEYIQSSFKKWNVMEDENIDPKVAELVKLPNGETVIFSYANI
-125 NPFAILASVFLGL
+125 AITGTERKKPQIRVFLHEFKHVLNYAKEKNYRFFLFTIFSKSQSMAKGL
-138 PINQGLSIDDVVKI
+138 NAFDPHEYIVSLETNLDNETSRRDLRSLYDFVQTYVGNGGMSKFIRCPKESHNAGINQ
-152 MRHYRPDSNDDL
+152 
-164 QNVLL
+164 
-169 GGPEEISDTAKR
+169 
-181 RLRHIL
+181 
-187 RLLTF
+187 
-192 TGGIVFDSNAY
+192 
-203 YVASKRVLESFLVKT
+203 ASF
-218 SFSLEETK
+218 
-226 KLFVQWLEINCRGSE
+226 IY
-241 SFKNDMVKIIES
+241 
-253 WLDRKMPGNAIGN
+253 IGN
-266 LFRFS
+266 KNNREKKFFEDYITYFDNRPYMQSAGSPAF
-271 NSSEYET
+271 NYNTT
-278 EKARIMALPN
+278 EFEDAYDLP
-288 FETVNQAN
+288 V
-296 QNGRPKT
+296 
-303 ALNHYENFLRS
+303 
-314 INSRGV
+314 
-320 VAESIQEQTTKCFVS
+320 
-335 PFTPSQIIYY
+335 QIIYY

-465 KDKSGYGPG
+465 KDKNGYGPG

-503 VKPNHPKDMLDG
+503 MKANHPKDMLDG

-528 KEIDFSTATSFCSL
+528 KEIDFSTATSYCSL

-605 ENATEEQKK
+605 ENATDEQKK
-614 ELEAEI
+614 DLEAEI
-620 EQYNEYIGGTKEDGG
+620 AQYDESIGETN
-635 TGVKWGV
+635 VKWGV

-724 EKLIENFETK
+724 EKLIENFDTK
-734 EFEIFVDPQIRELQ
+734 EFEVFIDPKIRELQ
-748 KKTSP
+748 KKTPS
-753 GDSAQDAASEE
+753 GDSPQNAATKEQ

>member
-1 MSNYVDWQGLD
+1 MSKVVILKIDTLSHVFTTLESGSKCQFQYELINNDKISNVIQPLVVNDA
-12 RGHEKYWGRSVWTGV
+12 V
-27 LMALNECGGSADFLN
+27 LC
-42 ENSAIYTILDE
+42 
-53 KIPQAEWHSTEA
+53 
-65 DGSWR
+65 
-70 SNFRDAREPWTGLGV
+70 
-85 ISFDETQMKLTENGR
+85 
-100 QLLIGEKTFGEII
+100 
-113 CETARTYSENNE
+113 
-125 NPFAILASVFLGL
+125 VF
-138 PINQGLSIDDVVKI
+138 DDVVKI
-152 MRHYRPDSNDDL
+152 ALRVVSKTFDKVTL
-164 QNVLL
+164 TK
-169 GGPEEISDTAKR
+169 EIELNEGFQITDKN
-181 RLRHIL
+181 IL
-187 RLLTF
+187 RVLNDTQIYECNVDFKKNLYESLTGNF
-192 TGGIVFDSNAY
+192 KSTLRQLFEIDI
-203 YVASKRVLESFLVKT
+203 T
-218 SFSLEETK
+218 EEK
-226 KLFVQWLEINCRGSE
+226 EINS
-241 SFKNDMVKIIES
+241 
-253 WLDRKMPGNAIGN
+253 GN
-266 LFRFS
+266 
-271 NSSEYET
+271 T
-278 EKARIMALPN
+278 
-288 FETVNQAN
+288 
-296 QNGRPKT
+296 
-303 ALNHYENFLRS
+303 H
-314 INSRGV
+314 
-320 VAESIQEQTTKCFVS
+320 TKQQS
-335 PFTPSQIIYY
+335 AMNFTPSQIIYY

-354 TVDEE
+354 AVDAE

-372 DDDKISYED
+372 DGDKISYED

-503 VKPNHPKDMLDG
+503 VKPNHPKDMLDD

-598 KLRNSLP
+598 KLRNTPP

-620 EQYNEYIGGTKEDGG
+620 EQYNEYIGGTKEEGG

-753 GDSAQDAASEE
+753 GDSAQDAASEK

>member
-1 MSNYVDWQGLD
+1 MSKVVILKIDTLSHVFTTLESGSKCQFQYELINNDKISNLVQPLVVND
-12 RGHEKYWGRSVWTGV
+12 TV
-27 LMALNECGGSADFLN
+27 LCVFDDVIKIALRVVGKSFDKVTLTKEIELNEGFQITDENILRVLNDTQIYECNVDFKKNLYESLTGN
-42 ENSAIYTILDE
+42 F
-53 KIPQAEWHSTEA
+53 KST
-65 DGSWR
+65 
-70 SNFRDAREPWTGLGV
+70 L
-85 ISFDETQMKLTENGR
+85 R
-100 QLLIGEKTFGEII
+100 QLFEIDITEK
-113 CETARTYSENNE
+113 
-125 NPFAILASVFLGL
+125 
-138 PINQGLSIDDVVKI
+138 K
-152 MRHYRPDSNDDL
+152 
-164 QNVLL
+164 
-169 GGPEEISDTAKR
+169 
-181 RLRHIL
+181 
-187 RLLTF
+187 
-192 TGGIVFDSNAY
+192 
-203 YVASKRVLESFLVKT
+203 
-218 SFSLEETK
+218 
-226 KLFVQWLEINCRGSE
+226 EINS
-241 SFKNDMVKIIES
+241 
-253 WLDRKMPGNAIGN
+253 GN
-266 LFRFS
+266 
-271 NSSEYET
+271 T
-278 EKARIMALPN
+278 
-288 FETVNQAN
+288 
-296 QNGRPKT
+296 
-303 ALNHYENFLRS
+303 H
-314 INSRGV
+314 
-320 VAESIQEQTTKCFVS
+320 TKQQS
-335 PFTPSQIIYY
+335 AMNFTPSQIIYY

-354 TVDEE
+354 AVDAE

-372 DDDKISYED
+372 DGDKISYED
-381 QVTRVVFHP
+381 QVKRIVFHP

-413 IFKPGPFSQILRKAY
+413 VFKPGPFSQILRKAY

-450 FGEMFQLLDRIKDNK
+450 FGEMFQLLDRIKSNK

-515 NGNPVD
+515 NGNPID

-598 KLRNSLP
+598 KLRNTPP

-614 ELEAEI
+614 ELESEI
-620 EQYNEYIGGTKEDGG
+620 EQYNEYIGGTKEEGG

-753 GDSAQDAASEE
+753 GDSTQDAASEE

>member
-1 MSNYVDWQGLD
+1 MYLLKSNIMGILPVHNGGVKMSKVVILKIDTLSHVFTTLESGSKCQFQYELINNDKISNVIQPLVVNDA
-12 RGHEKYWGRSVWTGV
+12 V
-27 LMALNECGGSADFLN
+27 LC
-42 ENSAIYTILDE
+42 
-53 KIPQAEWHSTEA
+53 
-65 DGSWR
+65 
-70 SNFRDAREPWTGLGV
+70 
-85 ISFDETQMKLTENGR
+85 
-100 QLLIGEKTFGEII
+100 
-113 CETARTYSENNE
+113 
-125 NPFAILASVFLGL
+125 VF
-138 PINQGLSIDDVVKI
+138 DDVVKI
-152 MRHYRPDSNDDL
+152 ALRVVSKTFDKVTL
-164 QNVLL
+164 TK
-169 GGPEEISDTAKR
+169 EIELNEGFQITDKN
-181 RLRHIL
+181 IL
-187 RLLTF
+187 RVLNDTQIYECNVDFKKNLYESLTGNF
-192 TGGIVFDSNAY
+192 KSTLRQLFEIDI
-203 YVASKRVLESFLVKT
+203 T
-218 SFSLEETK
+218 EEK
-226 KLFVQWLEINCRGSE
+226 EINS
-241 SFKNDMVKIIES
+241 
-253 WLDRKMPGNAIGN
+253 GN
-266 LFRFS
+266 
-271 NSSEYET
+271 T
-278 EKARIMALPN
+278 
-288 FETVNQAN
+288 
-296 QNGRPKT
+296 
-303 ALNHYENFLRS
+303 H
-314 INSRGV
+314 
-320 VAESIQEQTTKCFVS
+320 TKQQS
-335 PFTPSQIIYY
+335 AMNFTPSQIIYY

-400 IMPKIRERGGVDY
+400 TMPKIRERGGVDY

-528 KEIDFSTATSFCSL
+528 KEIDFSTATSYCSL

-557 STAIRLPPNLS
+557 STAVRLPPNLS
-568 IYATMNTSDQN
+568 FYATMNTSDQN

-605 ENATEEQKK
+605 ENATEEQTK

-620 EQYNEYIGGTKEDGG
+620 EQYNEYIGGTKEEGG

-650 IMRSAE
+650 IMRFAE

-753 GDSAQDAASEE
+753 DDSAQNVATKEQ

>member
-1 MSNYVDWQGLD
+1 MSKVVILKIDTLSHVFTTLESGSKCQFQYELINNDKISNVIQPLVVNDA
-12 RGHEKYWGRSVWTGV
+12 V
-27 LMALNECGGSADFLN
+27 LC
-42 ENSAIYTILDE
+42 
-53 KIPQAEWHSTEA
+53 
-65 DGSWR
+65 
-70 SNFRDAREPWTGLGV
+70 
-85 ISFDETQMKLTENGR
+85 
-100 QLLIGEKTFGEII
+100 
-113 CETARTYSENNE
+113 
-125 NPFAILASVFLGL
+125 VF
-138 PINQGLSIDDVVKI
+138 DDVVKI
-152 MRHYRPDSNDDL
+152 ALRVVSKTFDKVTL
-164 QNVLL
+164 TK
-169 GGPEEISDTAKR
+169 EIELNEGFQITDKN
-181 RLRHIL
+181 IL
-187 RLLTF
+187 RVLNDTQIYECNVDFKKNLYESLTGNF
-192 TGGIVFDSNAY
+192 KSTLRQLFEIDI
-203 YVASKRVLESFLVKT
+203 T
-218 SFSLEETK
+218 EEK
-226 KLFVQWLEINCRGSE
+226 EINS
-241 SFKNDMVKIIES
+241 
-253 WLDRKMPGNAIGN
+253 GN
-266 LFRFS
+266 
-271 NSSEYET
+271 T
-278 EKARIMALPN
+278 
-288 FETVNQAN
+288 
-296 QNGRPKT
+296 
-303 ALNHYENFLRS
+303 H
-314 INSRGV
+314 
-320 VAESIQEQTTKCFVS
+320 TKQQS
-335 PFTPSQIIYY
+335 AMNFTPSQIIYY

-354 TVDEE
+354 AVDAE

-372 DDDKISYED
+372 DGDKISYED

-503 VKPNHPKDMLDG
+503 MKANHPKDMLDG

-528 KEIDFSTATSFCSL
+528 KEIDFSTATSYCSL

-605 ENATEEQKK
+605 ENATDEQKK
-614 ELEAEI
+614 DLEAEI
-620 EQYNEYIGGTKEDGG
+620 AQYDESIGETN
-635 TGVKWGV
+635 VKWGV

-753 GDSAQDAASEE
+753 GDSAQDAASEK